1 MVNYILK
8 RTAYSVLIIFGVLII
23 TFVLFRVAAGDPAAT
38 VLGKN
43 PTAREIEDMRD
54 ALGSNKPLLFGKWRQ
69 TEKYSSIVFDK
80 ERDLATVALSGSFEF
95 REQALYMTKGT
106 IRFKQNFVN
115 SEPRTRLV
123 CRSKGKFSIGEHTYD
138 SDSFTTHTIII
149 DKPGDII
156 LKVGLNANN
165 TLNRVETAF
174 RSISFYKPQI
184 SIFDSQLM
192 DSLEEVVKFSTKFPY
207 VSFFNFGDTLITRE
221 PIRRI
226 LWNGMWPSLSI
237 MLPIFIGELLIGVI
251 LSLIAAAFKDSII
264 DKSIVILS
272 IAGMSVSYLVFIIFG
287 QWYLGYYFGLFPV
300 WGYGSF
306 EYIYLPVII
315 GIISGVGG
323 GVRFYR
329 TVFINE
335 LNREYLRTAL
345 AKGCGPLSI
354 YGKHLLRN
362 ALIPIITRA
371 SSIIPF
377 LFTGSLLLESFF
389 GIPGLGYAGYN
400 ALANSDLQ
408 LVKALV
414 VLSAFLF
421 VIINLLADIAY
432 AWADPRIRLS

>member
-1 MVNYILK
+1 MISYILK
-8 RTAYSVLIIFGVLII
+8 RTAYSVLIILGVLII

-43 PTAREIEDMRD
+43 PSPREIEDMRD
-54 ALGSNKPLLFGKWRQ
+54 SLGSNKPLFFGKWKQ
-69 TEKYSSIVFDK
+69 TEKYTSITFDK
-80 ERDLATVALSGSFEF
+80 ERDLSAVSIKGSAKYTNSTLVLSGGSITFAE
-95 REQALYMTKGT
+95 
-106 IRFKQNFVN
+106 NFTN
-115 SEPRTRLV
+115 NEKETRLV
-123 CRSKGKFSIGEHTYD
+123 CLASGTFSVRGKTYSSSEDAEHNIIVTQSGPIEFKIEQGASFHNVSFFKPQKSLWGSQLLD
-138 SDSFTTHTIII
+138 S
-149 DKPGDII
+149 
-156 LKVGLNANN
+156 LNE
-165 TLNRVETAF
+165 V
-174 RSISFYKPQI
+174 ISF
-184 SIFDSQLM
+184 SSQ
-192 DSLEEVVKFSTKFPY
+192 FPF
-207 VSFFNFGDTLITRE
+207 VSFFNFGNTLITRE
-221 PIRRI
+221 PIRKI

-237 MLPIFIGELLIGVI
+237 MIPVFLGELLLGII
-251 LSLIAAAFKDSII
+251 FSLIAAAFKDTII
-264 DKSIVILS
+264 DKTIVVLS

-287 QWYLGYYFGLFPV
+287 QWYLGYYFGWFPV
-300 WGYGSF
+300 WGYGALAH
-306 EYIYLPVII
+306 IWLPIII

-335 LNREYLRTAL
+335 LNREYLRTAQ
-345 AKGCGPLSI
+345 AKGCGPMAI

-362 ALIPIITRA
+362 AMIPIITRA
-371 SSIIPF
+371 SSIVPF

-421 VIINLLADIAY
+421 VAINLLTDIAY

>member
-1 MVNYILK
+1 MISYILK
-8 RTAYSVLIIFGVLII
+8 RTAYSVLIILGVLII
-23 TFVLFRVAAGDPAAT
+23 TFVLFRVAAGDPATT

-43 PTAREIEDMRD
+43 PSPREIEDMRD
-54 ALGSNKPLLFGKWRQ
+54 SLGSNKPLFFGKWKQ
-69 TEKYSSIVFDK
+69 TEKYTSVTFDK
-80 ERDLATVALSGSFEF
+80 ERDLATISIEGTTEYTNSELSLSNGSITFLENFIHNGNETLVIFQASGEFSVNGEQFSSQDLTEHSALISNSGS
-95 REQALYMTKGT
+95 
-106 IRFKQNFVN
+106 IVFKAEEKAKLHNV
-115 SEPRTRLV
+115 
-123 CRSKGKFSIGEHTYD
+123 
-138 SDSFTTHTIII
+138 SF
-149 DKPGDII
+149 
-156 LKVGLNANN
+156 
-165 TLNRVETAF
+165 F
-174 RSISFYKPQI
+174 KPQK
-184 SIFDSQLM
+184 SLWESQLL
-192 DSLEEVVKFSTKFPY
+192 DSIAEVVSFSSQFPF
-207 VSFFNFGDTLITRE
+207 VSFFNFGNTLITRE
-221 PIRRI
+221 PIRKI

-237 MLPIFIGELLIGVI
+237 MIPVFLGELLLGII
-251 LSLIAAAFKDSII
+251 FSLVAAAFKDSLI
-264 DKSIVILS
+264 DKSIVVIS

-287 QWYLGYYFGLFPV
+287 QWYLGYYFGWFPV
-300 WGYGSF
+300 WGYGTLAHLW
-306 EYIYLPVII
+306 LPVII

-335 LNREYLRTAL
+335 LNREYLRTAQ
-345 AKGCGPLSI
+345 AKGCGPLAI

-362 ALIPIITRA
+362 AMIPIITRA

-421 VIINLLADIAY
+421 VAINLLTDIAY